1 MCKEKEGMGELEKET
16 RALVSY
22 MMDHN
27 KHHAKE
33 LLDMAAKLRE
43 MGKSEAAGQI
53 DKAAAKL
60 DEASEGLDAALSLM

>member
-1 MCKEKEGMGELEKET
+1 MGQEAENRDEVEKET

-33 LLDMAAKLRE
+33 LLEMASKLKG
-43 MGKSEAAGQI
+43 MGKSEAAGKI
-53 DKAAAKL
+53 DGAAAKL
-60 DEASEGLDAALSLM
+60 DEASVKLDEALSLM

>member
-1 MCKEKEGMGELEKET
+1 MGDVEKET

-33 LLDMAAKLRE
+33 LLEMAEKLRG
-43 MGKSEAAGQI
+43 MGKQAAAGQI
-53 DKAAAKL
+53 DKAAGKL
-60 DEASEGLDAALSLM
+60 DEASESLNEALSLM